1 MGTSSCTVPGAPAE
15 LSGRLVRLV
24 ALAPEHFEALLA
36 AANQDPAEAFPF
48 TWVPRER
55 AGLRRWLDEALAL
68 AAAGQAVPF
77 VTVSAASGQ
86 VVGSTRFGNLER
98 WTWPDPTE
106 RRSSGLDA
114 VEIGWTW
121 LSRGAQRSGANTEAK
136 LLMLRHAF
144 EAWQV
149 RRVTLKTDARN
160 ARSRAAIARLGASLD
175 GMLRSHLPASDGGPR
190 DSAVFSVVEAEW
202 PAVRARLEGL
212 LAR

>member
-1 MGTSSCTVPGAPAE
+1 MVTPTAAAPAS

-24 ALAPEHFEALLA
+24 ALRPDHLDGLLA

-55 AGLRRWLDEALAL
+55 AVLQRWLEEALAL
-68 AAAGQAVPF
+68 AAAGRAVPF
-77 VTVSAASGQ
+77 ATLSATTGE
-86 VVGSTRFGNLER
+86 VLGSTRFGNLER
-98 WTWPDPTE
+98 WEWPDPSQ
-106 RRSSGLDA
+106 RRPSGLDA

-121 LSRGAQRSGANTEAK
+121 LGRGAQRSGVNTEAK

-144 EAWQV
+144 EAWRV

-160 ARSRAAIARLGASLD
+160 ARSRAAIERLGASLD
-175 GMLRSHLPASDGGPR
+175 GVLRSHLPAADGGVR
-190 DSAVFSVVEAEW
+190 DSAVFSVVEEEW
-202 PAVRARLEGL
+202 PAVRLRLEGL